1 MSDDESD
8 DEDIDDIYYINPN
21 SKIKF
26 IIDILV
32 LLSSI
37 FMIISIPIDI
47 AFSHALNESYRI
59 IFSFLYW
66 CGERI
71 FVIDMISSFFIAY
84 IDNNDELIVNPIS
97 IQTRYLCSWFF
108 FDLLSIVPFAFFI
121 DKTFLIPTT
130 VIYQGDTHTYL
141 HLLRLI
147 KLIKLVKVLFN
158 NAFFNHIIQS
168 TIDSKFGKRLVLYI
182 TMFILLLSIHLLS
195 SVFIFIGYHS
205 HPNWITAQR
214 IEPSNYFDI
223 YVAGIY
229 FVALTVFG
237 IGYGD
242 ITPYNIKE
250 KIFAMILLMIGIVIY
265 SWLVS
270 TLSKLKNIEYNNY
283 SDEKINEY

>member
-1 MSDDESD
+1 M
-8 DEDIDDIYYINPN
+8 
-21 SKIKF
+21 
-26 IIDILV
+26 
-32 LLSSI
+32 
-37 FMIISIPIDI
+37 
-47 AFSHALNESYRI
+47 
-59 IFSFLYW
+59 
-66 CGERI
+66 
-71 FVIDMISSFFIAY
+71 
-84 IDNNDELIVNPIS
+84 
-97 IQTRYLCSWFF
+97 
-108 FDLLSIVPFAFFI
+108 
-121 DKTFLIPTT
+121 
-130 VIYQGDTHTYL
+130 
-141 HLLRLI
+141 I

-158 NAFFNHIIQS
+158 NVSIILFKAQL
-168 TIDSKFGKRLVLYI
+168 IRNLVNVL
-182 TMFILLLSIHLLS
+182 LLLSIHLLS

>member
-1 MSDDESD
+1 
-8 DEDIDDIYYINPN
+8 
-21 SKIKF
+21 
-26 IIDILV
+26 
-32 LLSSI
+32 
-37 FMIISIPIDI
+37 MIITIPVDI
-47 AFSHALNESYRI
+47 AFLHALNESYRI

-66 CGERI
+66 CGESV

-84 IDNNDELIVNPIS
+84 IDSNDELIVNPIS
-97 IQTRYLCSWFF
+97 IQIRYLCSWFL
-108 FDLLSIVPFAFFI
+108 FDLISIIPFAFFI
-121 DKTFLIPTT
+121 DKTFLISTT

-141 HLLRLI
+141 HLLRLL

-158 NAFFNHIIQS
+158 NAFFNHIIQN

-237 IGYGD
+237 I
-242 ITPYNIKE
+242 
-250 KIFAMILLMIGIVIY
+250 
-265 SWLVS
+265 
-270 TLSKLKNIEYNNY
+270 
-283 SDEKINEY
+283 